1 MILVEDWKFHICLFL
16 DKNSPRNNIIIMS
29 DDHLVKKEVLLDYQN
44 MDFIQPSYRISF
56 KGVNPCFR
64 SKNGILL

>member
-1 MILVEDWKFHICLFL
+1 
-16 DKNSPRNNIIIMS
+16 MS

-44 MDFIQPSYRISF
+44 MDFIQPSYCISF

-64 SKNGILL
+64 SKNGIFL